1 MPKLTVNGATL
12 NVLDEGKGP
21 VVLFVHGFP
30 LNHKMWAPQIEAL
43 RDKYRVIAPDL
54 RGFGESS
61 VSPGTVTM
69 RQFADDLAGV
79 LDELGIKEPIT
90 FCGLSMGGY
99 IAWQFVENYPK
110 RLKALILC
118 DTKASPD
125 NEEAAQNRHK
135 LAESVLKN
143 GAEVVAQA
151 MPEKLF
157 AKQTLEE
164 NKAIVDQCKQM
175 MLETDPE
182 GIAAA
187 LRGMAER
194 PDMSALLPSIELPTL
209 IIVGEEDQITTVEEM
224 SKMAEAIP
232 QATFLKVETAGHM
245 APLEEPEIVNPAIK
259 EFLGEVPPAKSK

>member
-1 MPKLTVNGATL
+1 MPKLAVNGAML
-12 NVLDEGKGP
+12 NVLDQGQGP

-43 RDKYRVIAPDL
+43 SNKYRVIAPDL

-79 LDELGIKEPIT
+79 LDELGIREPIT

-99 IAWQFVENYPK
+99 IAWHFVENYPK
-110 RLKALILC
+110 RLNGLILC

-135 LAESVLKN
+135 LAGSVLKH
-143 GAEVVAQA
+143 GAGVVAQA

-175 MLETDPE
+175 MLEADPE

-194 PDMSALLPSIELPTL
+194 PDMSALLPKIDVPTL
-209 IIVGEEDQITTVEEM
+209 FIVGEEDQITTVAEM
-224 SKMAEAIP
+224 SNMAFAMSEMR
-232 QATFLKVETAGHM
+232 FVKVGFAGHM
-245 APLEEPEIVNPAIK
+245 APLEQPKAVNRVIK
-259 EFLGEVPPAKSK
+259 EFLSGL